1 MTVVTMGWAGHT
13 DTQRRLLDSVPA
25 LTNFLN
31 QRSLQNA
38 RTQNRSKTS
47 PEELKALSDK
57 LNSLGHINPMDAN
70 ATKSNIYSIMNK
82 WVRYGD

>member
-13 DTQRRLLDSVPA
+13 NTQQQPLDSMPA

-31 QRSLQNA
+31 QQSLQNA
-38 RTQNRSKTS
+38 QTQNRSKTS

-70 ATKSNIYSIMNK
+70 ATKSNIYGIKNK
-82 WVRYGD
+82 